1 MQRVTGSPLRYSMLN
16 CDPPALAAM
25 RAAGRRWRARAIAA
39 LQIPA
44 FTGTRYQSKE
54 RPHALGLTRK
64 DLSAVVALTADRLR
78 TRKPSIY
85 AGVAVSAVVAVQNT
99 TPRSTSPA
107 DALPKC
113 PAAAVGA
120 GAGGKAW
127 RHGGGGT
134 PGGRFFPRFF
144 IYGSC

>member
-1 MQRVTGSPLRYSMLN
+1 MLN

-44 FTGTRYQSKE
+44 FTGTIYQSKE

-99 TPRSTSPA
+99 TPRSASHA

-113 PAAAVGA
+113 PAAGA
-120 GAGGKAW
+120 GADGLARW
-127 RHGGGGT
+127 HGGAPPFRYSRSIPDRGT
-134 PGGRFFPRFF
+134 FAARDRACKYFFQL
-144 IYGSC
+144 G